1 MIPVLF
7 PSTATEFTSYGLGAL
22 SDAISC
28 EVEEHRNGSY
38 ELQMEYPLT
47 GIHYDEIALRSL
59 ILAKPNYLDDPQPFR
74 VYQITKP
81 INGVVT
87 IYARHWSYDLSDI
100 PVQPFTAAG
109 IQSAMNGLI
118 SNAMYDISD
127 WHFTTSRTTP
137 SNFKVDEP
145 SSVRSWF
152 GGKEGS
158 LLDIYGGEWHYD
170 GRTCNLEN
178 SRGADKGVV
187 IRYGVNLTDLQQ
199 EENCAEVYTGVLPY
213 WKDMDGNLVQGSVQ
227 NVTGTFDFTRILV
240 LDCSED
246 YDEAPTSAQL
256 NAKAVAYITNNNVG
270 VPKVNLTLNFATL
283 RGNTITSFLA
293 NEAREILSNEDGFV
307 IVAYGKQGMPETRVD
322 LCDTVTV
329 IFEKLGVRATAK
341 CIRVR
346 WNTLL
351 DRYEEVELGDAKSE
365 LTEAIIR
372 ANTNASEAVKQVK
385 LTKNILESDIETAVE
400 RVTGNLGGYV
410 ILHDSNGD
418 GYPDELL
425 IMNTPDIATATS
437 VWRWN
442 QQGLMWAS
450 SYTGQFAT
458 LAITNDGKITAD
470 AITTGTL
477 RGIEIISDD
486 GSNTVDIVNGKI
498 TTTGTTGSAIGKTE
512 TNSNHYNI
520 YTASGDLVAS
530 LFIAGV
536 NENGVWRPVG
546 GMLSIRDESSN
557 PAIDAWATDN
567 GWGIIRVYDSQ
578 GNSAATVSGEGG
590 LGGGLLAV
598 HNSNGVAGRLE
609 ASTNGGN
616 LTLYRGTVM
625 ASRITSTQFGG
636 VQYFYWGDGTTKIYL
651 GNLTLTGLMQDE
663 PSLAFYD
670 TTGAITSWYCGNR
683 AYIKDGTSGSQGFV
697 VHGQTGAHGITVD
710 FTAVGRIDFYVD
722 NTYVGYASLSS
733 SDKKTKKSIKT
744 IPQKYKDAVA
754 SVPLKSFHFNFK
766 DKVLS
771 GANDLL
777 RFGAVAQDVISAL
790 EAQGIDPMESELV
803 DKVGEGNAERYV
815 INYIPFL
822 TARLAADEDRIKT
835 LEERLAKLEA
845 RLEAE

>member
-7 PSTATEFTSYGLGAL
+7 ESTATEFTSYGLGAL

-47 GIHYDEIALRSL
+47 GIHYDKIALRSL

-74 VYQITKP
+74 VYQIDKP

-158 LLDIYGGEWHYD
+158 LLDVYGGEWHYD
-170 GRTCNLEN
+170 GRTCSLEN

-187 IRYGVNLTDLQQ
+187 IRYGVNLTDLKQ
-199 EENCAEVYTGVLPY
+199 EENCVDVYTGVLAY
-213 WKDMDGNLVQGSVQ
+213 WKDMDGNLVQGTIQ

-246 YDEAPTSAQL
+246 YDEAPTAAQL
-256 NAKAVAYITNNNVG
+256 NAKAVAYIDANNVG
-270 VPKVNLTLNFATL
+270 VPKVNLALNFATL

-385 LTKNILESDIETAVE
+385 LTKNVLESDIETAVE

-418 GYPDELL
+418 GHPDELL

-442 QQGLMWAS
+442 QQGLMWAR

-486 GSNTVDIVNGKI
+486 GTNIVDIVNGVI
-498 TTTGTTGSAIGKTE
+498 TTSRSGYGHTE
-512 TNSNHYNI
+512 TTNVNYRVYNQ
-520 YTASGDLVAS
+520 
-530 LFIAGV
+530 
-536 NENGVWRPVG
+536 NGVLMSNLTRGVMSSTG
-546 GMLSIRDESSN
+546 YQSGMFTLDNTDGDRVVDAGSTESSGGFLN
-557 PAIDAWATDN
+557 LYHNGSRNVAINTAVNGTPEGVIDLANGQVITRTTSGTLTAWITSSD
-567 GWGIIRVYDSQ
+567 
-578 GNSAATVSGEGG
+578 
-590 LGGGLLAV
+590 
-598 HNSNGVAGRLE
+598 
-609 ASTNGGN
+609 TNGGAFW
-616 LTLYRGTVM
+616 LRR
-625 ASRITSTQFGG
+625 A
-636 VQYFYWGDGTTKIYL
+636 DGTNKAYL
-651 GNLTLTGLMQDE
+651 GTLTLTGLMQDE

-697 VHGQTGAHGITVD
+697 VHGQTGNHGITVD

-777 RFGAVAQDVISAL
+777 RFGAVAQDVIAAL

-835 LEERLAKLEA
+835 LEERLARLEV
-845 RLEAE
+845 RLEAK